1 MDGDTHFETGVDSIG
16 NRFAFS
22 WKCNEDT
29 VAGIGIRGRNEMD
42 KGRQGFSLS
51 VHSDGGRLWVKS

>member
-1 MDGDTHFETGVDSIG
+1 MDGDTHFETGVGSIG

-29 VAGIGIRGRNEMD
+29 VAGIGIRGSNEMD
-42 KGRQGFSLS
+42 KGRQGRAFLY
-51 VHSDGGRLWVKS
+51 HTFRWR